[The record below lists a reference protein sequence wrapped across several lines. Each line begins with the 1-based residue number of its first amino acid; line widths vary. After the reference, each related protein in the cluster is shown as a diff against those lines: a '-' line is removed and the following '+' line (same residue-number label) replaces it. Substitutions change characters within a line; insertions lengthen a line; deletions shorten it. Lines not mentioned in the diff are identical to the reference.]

1 MPILPKILKRE
12 AVCQSRLFK
21 VEALE
26 LEFSNGERRHYERL
40 MGSHT
45 AVIIAAIIEGGEG
58 EGDKI
63 VMVREY
69 GAGVDRYELTLPK
82 GKVDA
87 GESFEQ
93 AANRELQEEAGL
105 AAKRLSLLKVMSQSP
120 SYMQQSTQLV
130 LAEDLYPSRLEGD
143 EPEPM
148 EVEVV
153 ALADIHTLIT
163 RSDVT
168 EARTIAAL
176 FMVRDLL
183 LARKR

>member
-1 MPILPKILKRE
+1 MPIPPKILKRE
-12 AVCQSRLFK
+12 AVCQSQLFK

-26 LEFSNGERRHYERL
+26 LEFSNGECRRYERL
-40 MGSHT
+40 IGSHT
-45 AVIIAAIIEGGEG
+45 AVIIAAIVDN
-58 EGDKI
+58 DKI
-63 VMVREY
+63 LMVREY
-69 GAGVDRYELTLPK
+69 GAGVERYELTLPK

-87 GESFEQ
+87 GETFEQ
-93 AANRELQEEAGL
+93 AANRELQEEAGF
-105 AAKRLSLLKVMSQSP
+105 AASRLSLLKLMSQSP

-130 LAEDLYPSRLEGD
+130 LAEGLTPSSLDGD

-148 EVEVV
+148 EVEIVS
-153 ALADIHTLIT
+153 LADIHMLIA

-183 LARKR
+183 LMRNQ